1 MSITKEQM
9 TEATKAAAA
18 EIAAKLGMHE
28 EMDVTMLCSDQPIL
42 IASAKGIETGTVKVC
57 HGEMRTMRY
66 TAYKL
71 NDETL
76 FEERYAI
83 TEQGWADEA
92 TTETFLDED
101 VTLYTGW

>member
-1 MSITKEQM
+1 MSITQEQM
-9 TEATKAAAA
+9 TEATKTAAA
-18 EIAAKLGMHE
+18 EIAAKLGMYE
-28 EMDVTMLCSDQPIL
+28 QEDITMLCSDQPIL
-42 IASAKGIETGTVKVC
+42 IASAKGIETGTVKVR

-83 TEQGWADEA
+83 TEQGWANDA
-92 TTETFLDED
+92 TTEIFMDAEATI
-101 VTLYTGW
+101 YAGW